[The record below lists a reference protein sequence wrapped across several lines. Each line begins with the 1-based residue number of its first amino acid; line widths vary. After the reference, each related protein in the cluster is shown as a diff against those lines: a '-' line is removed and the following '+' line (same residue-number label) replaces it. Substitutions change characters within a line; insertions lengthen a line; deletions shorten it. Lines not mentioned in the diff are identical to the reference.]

1 MISPTISLIGADG
14 LFARLKDS
22 YFNRN
27 TFIAVYF
34 ALERV
39 WAGLLAMLL
48 MLHHLWQ
55 TDVVARVSQR
65 LR

>member
-1 MISPTISLIGADG
+1 LIGADG

-48 MLHHLWQ
+48 MLLMLHHLWQ